1 MLLTDDVSGPIF
13 NLDDHMQTNQMIAKI
28 SVHAPKIVVSLET
41 DFVRVDSKASQTRS
55 MVYEVSE

>member
-28 SVHAPKIVVSLET
+28 SVYAPKIVVSLET